1 MKMPIELLPTCGVSY
16 SPAEYI
22 RLVRSD
28 RRNIHSVR
36 IQPPRLGE
44 PGFGSL
50 LVEHRTPVFR
60 VPADER

>member
-1 MKMPIELLPTCGVSY
+1 MKMPFELLPTYSGTY

-22 RLVRSD
+22 RLVRSNP
-28 RRNIHSVR
+28 RNIRSVR

-60 VPADER
+60 APADER